1 MISSAA
7 KGLGLSLLILA
18 AAACGGDKPPPPVT
32 PDTSSSTSDGG
43 ADMPSTTTTATGDA
57 GAPDTTATTP
67 PPAAPSKL
75 DLPAASA
82 KMKFKGTDLELK
94 SDGTVN
100 TKGKMSGKVQG
111 MELDDKDGKATL
123 KVDGDGN
130 ITAGDGSA
138 YAKFN
143 GDDLAAMNGAT
154 WTLGDDGLSQTDE
167 KGKKSNLGKADG
179 VGTAKKAFLLVVA
192 WQAWGAK
199 APKAPAAKGD
209 KPAGKPVTGTKPKP

>member
-1 MISSAA
+1 MISTAA
-7 KGLGLSLLILA
+7 KGLGLSLIILA
-18 AAACGGDKPPPPVT
+18 AAACGGDKPPPPAT
-32 PDTSSSTSDGG
+32 PDTTASSGDGG
-43 ADMPSTTTTATGDA
+43 ADMPATSSTASTGDA

-67 PPAAPSKL
+67 PPAAPAKL

-130 ITAGDGSA
+130 ITDGAGGA

-154 WTLGDDGLSQTDE
+154 WSLGDDGLSQTDE

-199 APKAPAAKGD
+199 PPKAPAAKGD
-209 KPAGKPVTGTKPKP
+209 KPAGKVTTPKPKP